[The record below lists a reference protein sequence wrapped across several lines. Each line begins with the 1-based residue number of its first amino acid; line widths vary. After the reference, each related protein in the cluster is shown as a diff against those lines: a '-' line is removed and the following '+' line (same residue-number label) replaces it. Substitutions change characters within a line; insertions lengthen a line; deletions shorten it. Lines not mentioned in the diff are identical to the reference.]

1 MRIAGAVL
9 DQIDGPD
16 LSAATLLLPGL
27 HAAPALRRAFGIAAA
42 QRGHAVCLPP
52 RMLTPDQLLAAALP
66 GHSVEPF
73 ARRAER
79 LYGLV
84 RRQGW
89 YQRESLWD
97 TCAAVIALADELGEA
112 QVAALDEAEWR
123 RAIRAAYVRGA
134 EHADSREARLVW
146 EVWHA
151 ETSGP
156 VVPVASSAGEAL
168 APTVFTMMAMKA
180 LCDNGSGPLF
190 VVTHAP
196 LSRRWQQCVE
206 RYAVRE
212 AVTLIEIAPPVWV
225 AQVWGGV
232 ASSRAA
238 SGATSVLGAARAAP
252 ASDSSVSS
260 PFDSFASAPVPPFV
274 SAAAS
279 PSDVLPASLPA
290 SLPTVRI
297 LAADS
302 LEAEAGAVVTQV
314 CAWLAAGITDIGL
327 IALDTLVARRAR
339 ALLEREQVLLLDEA
353 GWRLSTT
360 SAATAV
366 MRWVEA
372 VAGGL
377 SGGVQGGLPSRTVL
391 DWLKSPYVLDDLAP
405 AARDEAVAAIEDAV
419 HGNDIARIGPALR
432 ELPGLPVSAVQ
443 LVDRLLTA
451 QAAWPRGEAAFGAWM
466 AALDASLDHLGIRA
480 RLAAD
485 PAGAEVLALIAHLVQ
500 VLGDGV
506 SSAESPAAPPVT
518 PGAAPRAGAHAQWRA
533 QTDTEPRADTRRESR
548 AGPGAGSNPPL
559 RANMS
564 EWRIF
569 LSAQFER
576 ASFRN
581 RSIESPVV
589 LTTLEGARLRPFE
602 AVLLIGADAAH
613 LNAAA
618 PDDLFVNA
626 ALRSALG
633 LTDAAARRDALHHS
647 LGCLMAMTP
656 RVAATWRRRNLDEA
670 RPLSPPLARLE
681 LARHLAGLPSG
692 VEMVAAAALPLRAGD
707 AAADGVDRLSVTGM
721 ASIARTAN
729 KARTPATPGT
739 PVPAPQTPGRLP
751 ARISV
756 SSYAALLA
764 CPYRFFATAIL
775 GLSEPVELEEELS
788 KRDYGTW
795 VHRLLKRFHDAY
807 PQLDGVAGEVLTAA
821 LERIADQVFAPLI
834 AFNYLS
840 LGWKLRLIKLFPAY
854 IAWQREREA
863 RGWRFEEGEAAR
875 TLAIEVGAD
884 AIASSA
890 ITDAG
895 VAAVSSAAAARE
907 VQLAGR
913 IDRID
918 RHITGGTV
926 ALIDYKTQRIDALKR
941 RLRDG
946 GEDAQLAGYAMFE
959 TARGN
964 TVAEAGLASLDGDT
978 VDLALTRIDAA
989 AEHERAVTLLR
1000 AIEGGAPLPANG
1012 IESACRHCQVRG
1024 LCRKD
1029 YWSAAA

>member
-1 MRIAGAVL
+1 MPLQPPSSPIHTLSSVSLEAAPDLPVRIAGVL
-9 DQIDGPD
+9 CDQINGPD

-27 HAAPALRRAFGIAAA
+27 HAVPALRRAFGIAAA
-42 QRGHAVCLPP
+42 RRGHAVCLPP

-66 GHSVEPF
+66 GHTVEPF

-112 QVAALDEAEWR
+112 QVAALDEGEWR
-123 RAIRAAYVRGA
+123 RAIRAAYTRGT

-151 ETSGP
+151 ETTGP
-156 VVPVASSAGEAL
+156 VASAASSAGDPL

-180 LCDNGSGPLF
+180 LCDHGSGPLF
-190 VVTHAP
+190 VVTCAP
-196 LSRRWQQCVE
+196 LSRRWRQCVE
-206 RYAVRE
+206 RYAVRD
-212 AVTLIEIAPPVWV
+212 AVTLMEIAPPGWV
-225 AQVWGGV
+225 PQVWGAV
-232 ASSRAA
+232 AFSGAA
-238 SGATSVLGAARAAP
+238 SGAGSGAASAAGAASDAVPFAGSAHAAP
-252 ASDSSVSS
+252 ASNVSE
-260 PFDSFASAPVPPFV
+260 PRPASQPAAPPAAHPYLPP
-274 SAAAS
+274 AT
-279 PSDVLPASLPA
+279 LPA
-290 SLPTVRI
+290 VRI
-297 LAADS
+297 LAASS
-302 LEAEAGAVVTQV
+302 LEAEAGAVAAQV
-314 CAWLAAGITDIGL
+314 RAWLAAGITDIGL

-339 ALLEREQVLLLDEA
+339 ALLERGQVLLLDEA

-377 SGGVQGGLPSRTVL
+377 SGGAQGGLPSRTVL
-391 DWLKSPYVLDDLAP
+391 DWLKSPFVLDDLAP
-405 AARDEAVAAIEDAV
+405 GARDEAVAAIEDAV

-432 ELPGLPVSAVQ
+432 DLPGLPASAVQ

-451 QAAWPRGEAAFGAWM
+451 QTAWPRGEAGFGVWM

-485 PAGAEVLALIAHLVQ
+485 PAGAEVLVLIAHLVQ
-500 VLGDGV
+500 VLGGGET
-506 SSAESPAAPPVT
+506 SAE
-518 PGAAPRAGAHAQWRA
+518 PRRQ
-533 QTDTEPRADTRRESR
+533 PRREQRIDRSTEQR
-548 AGPGAGSNPPL
+548 TGHRREHRDAL
-559 RANMS
+559 RASMS

-581 RSIESPVV
+581 RSIESTVV
-589 LTTLEGARLRPFE
+589 LTTLEGAQLRPFE

-626 ALRSALG
+626 ALRSTLG

-647 LGCLMAMTP
+647 LACLMALTP

-681 LARHLAGLPSG
+681 LARRLAGLPSG
-692 VEMVAAAALPLRAGD
+692 VEMVEAAALPLRAGD
-707 AAADGVDRLSVTGM
+707 AAAGPTD
-721 ASIARTAN
+721 TAG
-729 KARTPATPGT
+729 TPA
-739 PVPAPQTPGRLP
+739 PAPQAPGCLP

-756 SSYAALLA
+756 SSYAALLS

-795 VHRLLKRFHDAY
+795 VHRLLKRFHDQY
-807 PQLDGVAGEVLTAA
+807 PLLDGVPDGVLTAA
-821 LERIADQVFAPLI
+821 LERAADQVFAPLI
-834 AFNYLS
+834 GFNYLS
-840 LGWKLRLIKLFPAY
+840 LGWKLRLVKLFPAY
-854 IAWQREREA
+854 LAWQREREA
-863 RGWRFEEGEAAR
+863 QGWRFEEGEAAR
-875 TLAIEVGAD
+875 ALAIGVGTD
-884 AIASSA
+884 AAAATAAAAVNSAGAAASSA
-890 ITDAG
+890 TS
-895 VAAVSSAAAARE
+895 VPAAPAAPGSVARE

-918 RHITGGTV
+918 RHITDGTV

-964 TVAEAGLASLDGDT
+964 RVAEAGLASLDGDT
-978 VDLALTRIDAA
+978 VGLALTRIDAA

-1000 AIEGGAPLPANG
+1000 AVEGGAPLPANG

-1029 YWSAAA
+1029 YWSVAV

>member
-1 MRIAGAVL
+1 MPLQPPSSPIDAWSSVLLEAARDLPLRIAGVVL
-9 DQIDGPD
+9 DQINGPD
-16 LSAATLLLPGL
+16 MSAATVLLPGL

-66 GHSVEPF
+66 GRTVEPF

-112 QVAALDEAEWR
+112 QVAVLDEGAWR
-123 RAIRAAYVRGA
+123 RAIRAAYTRGV

-151 ETSGP
+151 ETAGAAGP
-156 VVPVASSAGEAL
+156 APVSAEEAL
-168 APTVFTMMAMKA
+168 TPTVFTMMAMRA
-180 LCDNGSGPLF
+180 LCDNGAGPLF
-190 VVTHAP
+190 VVTCAP
-196 LSRRWQQCVE
+196 LSRRWQHCVE

-212 AVTLIEIAPPVWV
+212 AVTLIHIAPPAWV
-225 AQVWGGV
+225 PQVWG
-232 ASSRAA
+232 AAA
-238 SGATSVLGAARAAP
+238 SGAARAAQ
-252 ASDSSVSS
+252 ASDASEPS
-260 PFDSFASAPVPPFV
+260 PADQP
-274 SAAAS
+274 AALLAT
-279 PSDVLPASLPA
+279 LPG
-290 SLPTVRI
+290 VRI

-302 LEAEAGAVVTQV
+302 LEAEAGAVAAQV
-314 CAWLAAGITDIGL
+314 RAWLVAGISDIGL

-339 ALLEREQVLLLDEA
+339 ALLEREQVLLFDEA

-377 SGGVQGGLPSRTVL
+377 PSRTVL
-391 DWLKSPYVLDDLAP
+391 DWLKSPYVLDDLVP

-432 ELPGLPVSAVQ
+432 DLPGLPISAMQ
-443 LVDRLLTA
+443 LIDRLLTA

-466 AALDASLDHLGIRA
+466 AALDASLDHLGIRT

-485 PAGAEVLALIAHLVQ
+485 PAGAEVLALIAHLAQ
-500 VLGDGV
+500 VLGG
-506 SSAESPAAPPVT
+506 SET
-518 PGAAPRAGAHAQWRA
+518 GATARAGKR
-533 QTDTEPRADTRRESR
+533 TEHKEA
-548 AGPGAGSNPPL
+548 L
-559 RANMS
+559 RASMS

-581 RSIESPVV
+581 RSIDSSVV
-589 LTTLEGARLRPFE
+589 LTTLEGAQLRPFE
-602 AVLLIGADAAH
+602 AVLLVGADAAH

-626 ALRSALG
+626 ALRSTLG

-647 LGCLMAMTP
+647 LGCLMSMS
-656 RVAATWRRRNLDEA
+656 RQVAATWRRRNLDEA

-681 LARHLAGLPSG
+681 LARRLAGLPGG
-692 VEMVAAAALPLRAGD
+692 VEMVEAAVLPLRAGD
-707 AAADGVDRLSVTGM
+707 AG
-721 ASIARTAN
+721 
-729 KARTPATPGT
+729 TPA
-739 PVPAPQTPGRLP
+739 PAPQAPDCLP

-764 CPYRFFATAIL
+764 CPYRFFVTAIL

-795 VHRLLKRFHDAY
+795 VHRLLKRFHDAH
-807 PQLDGVAGEVLTAA
+807 PQLGDVPDEVLTGA
-821 LERIADQVFAPLI
+821 LERIADDVFAPLI

-840 LGWKLRLIKLFPAY
+840 LGWKLRLVKLFPAY
-854 IAWQREREA
+854 IAWQRERETQ
-863 RGWRFEEGEAAR
+863 GWRFEEGEAAR
-875 TLAIEVGAD
+875 ALTIEVGVEAF
-884 AIASSA
+884 
-890 ITDAG
+890 
-895 VAAVSSAAAARE
+895 ARE

-918 RHITGGTV
+918 RHNTDGTV
-926 ALIDYKTQRIDALKR
+926 ALIDYKTQRIDALKQ
-941 RLRDG
+941 RLRHG

-1000 AIEGGAPLPANG
+1000 AVEGGAPLPANG

-1029 YWSAAA
+1029 YWSEAA

>member
-1 MRIAGAVL
+1 MPLPPPSSPIHALSSVSLEAAPDLPLCIAGL
-9 DQIDGPD
+9 MCDQLGGPD
-16 LSAATLLLPGL
+16 LSAATLLLPSL
-27 HAAPALRRAFGIAAA
+27 HAAPVLRRGFGIAAA
-42 QRGHAVCLPP
+42 QRGQAVCLPP

-66 GHSVEPF
+66 GHTVEPF

-97 TCAAVIALADELGEA
+97 TCVAVIALADELGEA
-112 QVAALDEAEWR
+112 QVAALDEGEWR
-123 RAIRAAYVRGA
+123 RAIRAAYVRGV

-146 EVWHA
+146 EVWQA
-151 ETSGP
+151 ETTAP
-156 VVPVASSAGEAL
+156 VVTTQLSAGEPL

-190 VVTHAP
+190 VVTCAP
-196 LSRRWQQCVE
+196 LSRRWRQCVE
-206 RYAVRE
+206 RYAERQV
-212 AVTLIEIAPPVWV
+212 VTLIHIAPPAWV
-225 AQVWGGV
+225 AQVWGAMDV
-232 ASSRAA
+232 P
-238 SGATSVLGAARAAP
+238 GAAPVVAALP
-252 ASDSSVSS
+252 ATL
-260 PFDSFASAPVPPFV
+260 PAF
-274 SAAAS
+274 
-279 PSDVLPASLPA
+279 PSASLPA

-302 LEAEAGAVVTQV
+302 LEAEAGAVAAQV
-314 CAWLAAGITDIGL
+314 RAWLAAGISDIGL

-372 VAGGL
+372 VAAGQ
-377 SGGVQGGLPSRTVL
+377 SGASLGGLPSRTVL

-419 HGNDIARIGPALR
+419 HGHDIARIGPALR
-432 ELPGLPVSAVQ
+432 ELPGLPASAVQ
-443 LVDRLLTA
+443 LVDRLLSA
-451 QAAWPRGEAAFGAWM
+451 QAAWPRGEAAFGVWM
-466 AALDASLDHLGIRA
+466 AALDASLDRLGIRA

-500 VLGDGV
+500 VLGGIEA
-506 SSAESPAAPPVT
+506 SAAPHVGQRSGQSNGQSNGQRT
-518 PGAAPRAGAHAQWRA
+518 GQS
-533 QTDTEPRADTRRESR
+533 TEQRREHN
-548 AGPGAGSNPPL
+548 AEL
-559 RANMS
+559 RASMS

-581 RSIESPVV
+581 RSIESTVV
-589 LTTLEGARLRPFE
+589 LTTLDGVQLRPFE

-626 ALRSALG
+626 ALRSTLG

-647 LGCLMAMTP
+647 LGCLMAMTHQ
-656 RVAATWRRRNLDEA
+656 VAATWRRRNLDEA

-681 LARHLAGLPSG
+681 LARRLAGLPSG
-692 VEMVAAAALPLRAGD
+692 VEMVEAAPLPLRAGD
-707 AAADGVDRLSVTGM
+707 GAVSM
-721 ASIARTAN
+721 A
-729 KARTPATPGT
+729 GT
-739 PVPAPQTPGRLP
+739 PTPAPQAPGGLP

-795 VHRLLKRFHDAY
+795 VHRLLKRFHDEY
-807 PQLDGVAGEVLTAA
+807 PLLDGVPDGVLTAA

-840 LGWKLRLIKLFPAY
+840 LGWKLRLVKLFPAY

-863 RGWRFEEGEAAR
+863 QGWRFEEGEAAR
-875 TLAIEVGAD
+875 ALAIEVGTEA
-884 AIASSA
+884 AASSA
-890 ITDAG
+890 AIDAG
-895 VAAVSSAAAARE
+895 VAAVSGAPAMRE

-918 RHITGGTV
+918 RHATDGTV
-926 ALIDYKTQRIDALKR
+926 ALIDYKTQRIDVLKR

-1000 AIEGGAPLPANG
+1000 AVEGGAQLPANG
-1012 IESACRHCQVRG
+1012 IDSACRHCQVRG

-1029 YWSAAA
+1029 YWSAVA